1 MSATIL
7 VVDDDP
13 THLVY
18 TQQILEAEGH
28 RVLVHQGGFGV
39 SLKFR
44 QRRPDLVLLDVNMPG
59 LSGETV
65 FALLDRWLA
74 DRPTPV
80 LLYSSNDEESLRATA
95 LRLGTAG
102 YVTKGDP
109 ALLRATVSRV
119 LAAQPH

>member
-1 MSATIL
+1 VSATIL

-44 QRRPDLVLLDVNMPG
+44 QRRPDLILLDVNMPG

-65 FALLDRWLA
+65 LALLDRWLA

-80 LLYSSNDEESLRATA
+80 LLYSSNDEESLRSAA
-95 LRLGTAG
+95 QRLGTAG